1 MILDSVLRIASHHIR
16 THGQLPDSVVI
27 RRKGGVFTYPLPLVV
42 RLASRV
48 CGYQGSAG
56 LKDLERA
63 KRVIKK
69 SSYLMYQKRLK
80 SALAGWTTKGIP
92 KVPIAEDCKV
102 LDLRPGHVNVAGL
115 AYERL
120 LYIISTATEEQV
132 MTRNHHV
139 ALIEALKD
147 VELIIVPSTRASTK
161 IQNYLARRVFDII
174 VLTEK
179 QIEGY
184 YKDTPPSYDWGNPTV
199 GHS

>member
-1 MILDSVLRIASHHIR
+1 MILDSVLRIAAHHIR
-16 THGQLPDSVVI
+16 TTNKLPESVVI

-42 RLASRV
+42 KLASKV
-48 CGYQGSAG
+48 QGYQGTVG
-56 LKDLERA
+56 LNDPLRA
-63 KRVIKK
+63 KKAIKNA
-69 SSYLMYQKRLK
+69 SYVLYRRRCA
-80 SALAGWTTKGIP
+80 SPLAGWVTKGKEKTMVTDELKTI
-92 KVPIAEDCKV
+92 
-102 LDLRPGHVNVAGL
+102 DLRPGHINVEGL

-120 LYIISTATEEQV
+120 MYIIATDTADQV

-147 VELIIVPSTRASTK
+147 VQLIIVPSVRASTK

-179 QIEGY
+179 QLEGY
-184 YKDTPPSYDWGNPTV
+184 HKDKPASHDWGKPTI